1 MKAETNMIQD
11 GQFYQKGDE
20 VWDLG
25 SWVAVEIRSSVRHY
39 KGLAADV
46 PKLPRYAGTG
56 STAECLD
63 TGEVY
68 KYEKTTGRWY
78 LSSTGGGGGGSG
90 GSDGFSPI
98 AAVTQK
104 DGTTTITIT
113 DRYGTTTA
121 EIKESGKT
129 YEFTQDIPQKVW
141 TVTHSLN
148 RQYPDVLCIDENGD
162 TICGEV
168 DYYSQNVTMIRF
180 NTEVKGRAFVK

>member
-25 SWVAVEIRSSVRHY
+25 SWVAVAIRGSVRHY

-63 TGEVY
+63 TGDVF

-78 LSSTGGGGGGSG
+78 LSSMGGGGGGSG
-90 GSDGFSPI
+90 GKDGFSPI
-98 AAVTQK
+98 ATVIQK
-104 DGTTTITIT
+104 EGTTTITIT

-121 EIKESGKT
+121 EIKDGSRV
-129 YEFTQDIPQKVW
+129 YEFTQSIPQQVW
-141 TVTHSLN
+141 TITHGLN
-148 RQYPDVLCIDENGD
+148 NQYPSVICIDNNGD
-162 TICGEV
+162 TIFGEI
-168 DYYSQNVTMIRF
+168 DYYSQNVVIIRF
-180 NTEVKGRAFVK
+180 DKAVTGRAIVK